1 MKILIRII
9 LSIVTIVI
17 VMLLIMAIFL
27 INAQNAGNTP
37 YFLNYTGFVNTGTS
51 MLPVIRE
58 GDFILVKKQDN
69 YQKDD
74 IISYKADD
82 LTVTHR
88 IVEVEGA
95 FYRTKGDNNTF
106 IDGESVSKL
115 SVYGK
120 VVATLPG
127 VGSAIIYL
135 MEHKGLVI
143 GLLLGLVILAISAGI
158 GMSYVRKCHS

>member
-9 LSIVTIVI
+9 LSIVTIVL
-17 VMLLIMAIFL
+17 VMLLIIAIFL
-27 INAQNAGNTP
+27 INAQSLGNTP
-37 YFLNYTGFVNTGTS
+37 YLWNYTGFVNTGTS
-51 MLPVIRE
+51 MLPIIRE
-58 GDFILVKKQDN
+58 GDFVLVKKQNN

-74 IISYKADD
+74 IISYKASD

-88 IVEVEGA
+88 IVEVEDS

-120 VVATLPG
+120 VVAIVPG

-135 MEHKGLVI
+135 MGHKALVI
-143 GLLLGLVILAISAGI
+143 GLLLGLIILAIGAGI
-158 GMSYVRKCHS
+158 GMSYVRKRHS